1 MQWMP
6 DLYLTERA
14 MSTQKNILIIDD
26 EESIRNVLHTHL
38 HKEGYN
44 VISSRGGA
52 SVFDDLKNNAFDI
65 VISDIKMPDV
75 DGFKVLEF
83 VKTHYDTVPVVML
96 TGLSEVGVAVEVMK
110 RGAFDYAVKP
120 VQKKDLLVI
129 IKKALEHRDLLERNK
144 ALERE
149 NREYQLS
156 LEKKVQERTRDLDSK
171 TAEVKKAYSILKS
184 MNLQFVNVLAE
195 TIEAKDRHTRG
206 HCNRMRFLCVE
217 LGRLAGLSE
226 KDIEFLEY
234 ASILH
239 DLGKIS
245 VSDFI
250 LNKNGPLDKD
260 ELDRIKEHPE
270 IGEKILQG
278 IPMMDT
284 VAKIIGAHH
293 ENFDGT
299 GYPKGLKGPDIP
311 LPARIIAVAD
321 IFDAMTSDRPYRK
334 GLPLNVV
341 LDEMNRVSGTQ
352 LDPAMAGLF
361 IGHRLY
367 RFNGVY
373 AEGRAV
379 ER

>member
-1 MQWMP
+1 
-6 DLYLTERA
+6 
-14 MSTQKNILIIDD
+14 MSTQRNILIIDD

-44 VISSRGGA
+44 VIPSKGGA
-52 SVFDDLKNNAFDI
+52 SVFDDLKNNPFDI

-75 DGFKVLEF
+75 DGFKVLDF

-144 ALERE
+144 TLERE

-156 LEKKVQERTRDLDSK
+156 LEKRVLERTMELDSK

-226 KDIEFLEY
+226 KDIEILEY

-239 DLGKIS
+239 DLGKIG

-260 ELDRIKEHPE
+260 ELYRIKEHPE
-270 IGEKILQG
+270 IGEKILQS

-284 VAKIIGAHH
+284 VARIIGAHH

-299 GYPKGLKGPDIP
+299 GYPKGLKGSDIP

-321 IFDAMTSDRPYRK
+321 IYDAMTSDRPYRK

-341 LDEMNRVSGTQ
+341 LDEMSRVSGTQ
-352 LDPAMAGLF
+352 LDPDMAGLF
-361 IGHRLY
+361 INHRLY
-367 RFNGVY
+367 RFNGIY
-373 AEGRAV
+373 AEGRAA

>member
-1 MQWMP
+1 MP
-6 DLYLTERA
+6 GLSLTKRA
-14 MSTQKNILIIDD
+14 MSTQRNILIIDD

-44 VISSRGGA
+44 VIPSKGGA
-52 SVFDDLKNNAFDI
+52 SVFDDLKNNPFDI

-75 DGFKVLEF
+75 DGFKVLDF

-144 ALERE
+144 TLERE

-156 LEKKVQERTRDLDSK
+156 LEKRVLERTMELDSK

-226 KDIEFLEY
+226 KDIEILEY

-239 DLGKIS
+239 DLGKIG

-260 ELDRIKEHPE
+260 ELYRIKEHPE
-270 IGEKILQG
+270 IGEKILQS

-284 VAKIIGAHH
+284 VARIIGAHH

-299 GYPKGLKGPDIP
+299 GYPKGLKGSDIP

-321 IFDAMTSDRPYRK
+321 IYDAMTSDRPYRK

-341 LDEMNRVSGTQ
+341 LDEMSRVSGTQ
-352 LDPAMAGLF
+352 LDPDMAGLF
-361 IGHRLY
+361 INHRLY
-367 RFNGVY
+367 RFNGIY
-373 AEGRAV
+373 AEGRAA